1 MKCNKNNKIKNHY
14 NILFDTT
21 FLFARG
27 KAGHREDKSSTKSED
42 KNLPRR
48 RKLLAPPNSPQP
60 SSMRSDFVEECGGTG
75 RNENTIYYANSEH
88 GTSCVRRFFLHYRSF
103 IASHYSKRFPARLQK
118 KTMNTNTMN
127 PAETTIPKKGEEASI
142 KKTDIM
148 TTETL
153 SEDDK
158 DGSDGSSDEKDDK
171 IDGLRQLKRAKRLA
185 MNRESARA
193 RRKRKKMLI
202 ESLETQVSDLST
214 SNQNYKLR
222 IATLEQELAVSRQ
235 TIASLLSNQTS
246 GSHGAL
252 LNPLTD
258 FPPPGLGKE
267 PEGLSALLQ
276 DHRKI
281 PPMSSGAIASL
292 VEGQPM
298 MTIPFTASSAAHS
311 IGRLSDYQTGKSP
324 GLPTAPG
331 FLPTDLVAGQASE
344 STVQGGQ
351 AIPASLH
358 GQQFKILGAQPMLT
372 QQFGGLNST
381 ASLMAIP
388 QQPRIV
394 EEALAQERLL
404 LWRRQHQLNIPDG
417 QPSQSL
423 TSNATAAKTLLLQ
436 QALQERQST
445 PSWLVRK

>member
-1 MKCNKNNKIKNHY
+1 
-14 NILFDTT
+14 
-21 FLFARG
+21 
-27 KAGHREDKSSTKSED
+27 
-42 KNLPRR
+42 
-48 RKLLAPPNSPQP
+48 
-60 SSMRSDFVEECGGTG
+60 
-75 RNENTIYYANSEH
+75 
-88 GTSCVRRFFLHYRSF
+88 
-103 IASHYSKRFPARLQK
+103 
-118 KTMNTNTMN
+118 MNTNNTMN
-127 PAETTIPKKGEEASI
+127 PAETTIPKKGEEVSI

-153 SEDDK
+153 SEDEK

-258 FPPPGLGKE
+258 FPPGLGKE

-298 MTIPFTASSAAHS
+298 MRVPFTASSAAHS
-311 IGRLSDYQTGKSP
+311 IGRLLDYQTGKSP

-331 FLPTDLVAGQASE
+331 FLPTDLVVGQASE

-381 ASLMAIP
+381 ASLLAIP
-388 QQPRIV
+388 QQPRTI
-394 EEALAQERLL
+394 EEAFAQERLL
-404 LWRRQHQLNIPDG
+404 LLRRQHQLNLPDG

-423 TSNATAAKTLLLQ
+423 TSNDTAAKTHLLQ

-445 PSWLVRK
+445 PSWAARK